1 MEDKKKTVKDL
12 CSLLKETHC
21 YKNIIDMTLE
31 ERNSDAYVVITFETG
46 TIQQIN
52 VSCDSCFGIIAD
64 VVNNIR

>member
-12 CSLLKETHC
+12 CRLLKETHA
-21 YKNIIDMTLE
+21 YENIMNMQLE
-31 ERNSDAYVVITFETG
+31 EKNSDAYVMITFETG
-46 TIQQIN
+46 TIQTIN